1 VVTLSK
7 KDGSFHQSVESMKHK
22 MWIEVWVALL
32 LAALVYGII
41 YYRRLPRGRLA
52 SMVLAL
58 FQEENA
64 GLMAK
69 EENGAIGLNDLT
81 ANGNRPCCR
90 DYEPKDGDVRPYRD
104 YEPTDDKPK
113 DVPLIML
120 LS

>member
-1 VVTLSK
+1 
-7 KDGSFHQSVESMKHK
+7 VESMKHK
-22 MWIEVWVALL
+22 VWIEVWVALL

-81 ANGNRPCCR
+81 ANGNRPYR
-90 DYEPKDGDVRPYRD
+90 DYEPKDDKPKDGDVRPYRD
-104 YEPTDDKPK
+104 YEPTQEKPK
-113 DVPLIML
+113 DGDVRPLMV
-120 LS
+120 SV